1 MDIDYWIDDVVLFEA
16 SCGPEM
22 LCHHLRAERLV
33 WSHFRDGVE
42 LVVAVLGP
50 DPDDLARLLRSA
62 EAWVA
67 DHALGSIAFEVDGRR
82 YTLRS
87 ESAERALAAVG

>member
-16 SCGPEM
+16 SCRPEL

-50 DPDDLARLLRSA
+50 EPEDLARLLRAA
-62 EAWVA
+62 EEWLAEQE
-67 DHALGSIAFEVDGRR
+67 LGSMDFEIDGRR
-82 YTLRS
+82 YTLRAAA
-87 ESAERALAAVG
+87 SARTLARAA

>member
-16 SCGPEM
+16 SCRPEL

-50 DPDDLARLLRSA
+50 EPEDLARLLRTA
-62 EAWVA
+62 EEWVA
-67 DHALGSIAFEVDGRR
+67 VQELGSMGFEIDGRR
-82 YTLRS
+82 YTLHAGTPAP
-87 ESAERALAAVG
+87 ELAAVR